1 MEYDFDTFLVFNII
15 FMSILQA
22 STIYIVLL
30 KFKDLYICIIFDSC
44 FVIVLRITND
54 GELIYVPNTVFKS
67 FDRKVLDKHS
77 IVILRTKEGIYNY
90 MLNIHMCIN
99 SCFVII
105 NHKRNLETEKNG
117 YSQSK
122 TFKSLKTTTKYND
135 IIKKQNHKACID
147 ESVITKIRR
156 KSSKRITKTVESQR
170 DWVNI
175 ESHVKVYLLQV
186 HCVV

>member
-1 MEYDFDTFLVFNII
+1 
-15 FMSILQA
+15 
-22 STIYIVLL
+22 
-30 KFKDLYICIIFDSC
+30 
-44 FVIVLRITND
+44 
-54 GELIYVPNTVFKS
+54 
-67 FDRKVLDKHS
+67 
-77 IVILRTKEGIYNY
+77 